1 MSDIMTPTPFPKLM
15 DRILQEHKKGSC
27 ERQEALVPAAFGVR
41 KCYKADPNRH
51 FTLFGRKLETQ
62 IGPAAGPNT
71 QLAQNIV
78 ASYYGGARFFELKT
92 VQKMD
97 GRELAAA
104 VKKPCILAEDECYN
118 CEWSTELTV
127 QQAGTEYIKAWFV
140 LKVIS
145 KEWGLGSP
153 DGFQFNISVGY
164 DLEGIKGPKVNTF
177 IDNMMNAGSTPVYQE
192 CKAWLRA
199 NLSRFAHIT
208 EADVDA
214 IGPDIVNSATVST
227 LHGCP
232 PQEIEAIASYLLT
245 EKGLHTFI
253 KCNPTL
259 LGYEEARKTL
269 DSMGYGYIQFTDV
282 HFRGDLQYADAI
294 PMLTRLQKLA
304 DSKGLEFGVKITN
317 TFPVDVTRNEL
328 PSAEMYMSG
337 KSLYPLSLRV
347 ARNLSRDF
355 GGKLRIS
362 FSGGCDFFNIA
373 KVIGVGIWPV
383 TMATTILKPG
393 GYERL
398 VQMAEK
404 LSGNKPEAWQGI
416 DVPALEALADA
427 ARTDPHHVKPI
438 KPLPRRKSEAKVP
451 LVDCFT
457 APCSDR
463 CPIHQDITAYGQ
475 LVGEGRYAEALR
487 VILEKNPLPFITGNI
502 CTHTCQTACTRN
514 HYETPVQ
521 IRNNKLIAAR
531 KGYDTVIRELKPGAA
546 NGKKIAIIGA
556 GPAGLA
562 AAFFLGRAGAD
573 VTVYDENEKAGGVIQ
588 NIIPSFRIPQDEIQ
602 KDVALAGAVGAKFV
616 LNHRVENI
624 KDLKAD
630 AVLLAIGAHQD
641 PPLTLKQGSAINALD
656 FLMDFK
662 KHDGHLQ
669 LGENVAVVGGGN
681 TAMDTARAAK
691 RTDGVKNVSLVY
703 RRTRRYMPADEE
715 ELNDALADGVEFK
728 ELLAPVSLENGKL
741 ICHKMELGERDASG
755 PQSGFP
761 SGPQSGFPSG
771 RRSVKETDEVVEIPC
786 DTVIASIGEK
796 IDAGFYRANGIEVDA
811 KGQPVLDPDTCETSL
826 KGVYAIGDGAFGA
839 SVVVR
844 AIADAQKACSAI
856 LGQNIAQGRKPQLTD
871 EAIFSRRGILE
882 EAPEPGMADTRC
894 LTCDLICEACVEVCP
909 NRANVS
915 IQVPGHRPQILHVD
929 SMCNECGNC
938 TVFCPYASS
947 PYKDKFTLFAS
958 EADMA
963 ESGNDGFAFTGP
975 DKVVVRVAGKKFD
988 YQIGQKDTDFDARLA
1003 EIIDTVYRDYPYL
1016 LP

>member
-1 MSDIMTPTPFPKLM
+1 MSDIMTPIPFPKLM
-15 DRILQEHKKGSC
+15 ERILDEHEKGSC
-27 ERQEALVPAAFGVR
+27 DRQEALVPAAAQGCARLPTAFGVR
-41 KCYKADPNRH
+41 KCYKANPNRY

-92 VQKMD
+92 VQKID

-104 VKKPCILAEDECYN
+104 VHKPCIWAEDECYN

-127 QQAGTEYIKAWFV
+127 QQAYEEYVKAWFA
-140 LKVIS
+140 LRVIA

-164 DLEGIKGPKVNTF
+164 DLEGIRGPKINTF
-177 IDNMMNAGSTPVYQE
+177 IDNIMNAGDTPVWKE
-192 CKAWLRA
+192 CKAWLKA
-199 NLSRFAHIT
+199 HLNRFSHIT
-208 EADVDA
+208 EEDVEA
-214 IGPDIVNSATVST
+214 INPDIVNSATVST

-259 LGYEEARKTL
+259 LGYEEARRTL
-269 DSMGYGYIQFTDV
+269 DDMGYGYIQFTDV
-282 HFRGDLQYADAI
+282 HFKGDLQYADAI
-294 PMLTRLQKLA
+294 PMLTRLKKLA
-304 DSKGLEFGVKITN
+304 AGRGLEFGVKITN

-355 GGKLRIS
+355 KGELRIS

-373 KVIGVGIWPV
+373 RVISTGIWPV
-383 TMATTILKPG
+383 TMATTLLKPG

-398 VQMAEK
+398 VQIAERLDK
-404 LSGNKPEAWQGI
+404 EGVTAWQGV
-416 DVPALEALADA
+416 DVPALEALSDA
-427 ARTDPHHVKPI
+427 ARTDPHHVKPV
-438 KPLPRRKSEAKVP
+438 KPLPKRKSEAKVP

-475 LVGEGRYAEALR
+475 LVGEGKFAEALR
-487 VILEKNPLPFITGNI
+487 VILAKNPLPFITGNL

-521 IRNNKLIAAR
+521 IRSNKLIAAR
-531 KGYDTVIRELKPGAA
+531 KGYDTVIRELKPGAS
-546 NGKKIAIIGA
+546 NGKKIIIIGA
-556 GPAGLA
+556 GPAGIA
-562 AAFFLGRAGAD
+562 AAFFLARAGAD
-573 VTVYDENEKAGGVIQ
+573 VTVYDENERAGGVIR
-588 NIIPSFRIPQDEIQ
+588 NVIPSFRIPQDEIQ
-602 KDVALAGAVGAKFV
+602 KDVALAEAAGAKFV
-616 LNHRVENI
+616 LNHRVESI

-641 PPLTLKQGSAINALD
+641 TPLTLKQGKAINALD
-656 FLMDFK
+656 FLKDFK
-662 KHDGHLQ
+662 KHDGHLRP
-669 LGENVAVVGGGN
+669 GENIAVVGGGN

-691 RTDGVKNVSLVY
+691 RTDGVKNVCIVY

-728 ELLAPVSLENGKL
+728 ELLAPVSLENGRL
-741 ICHKMELGERDASG
+741 ICHKMELGEADASG
-755 PQSGFP
+755 
-761 SGPQSGFPSG
+761 
-771 RRSVKETDEVVEIPC
+771 RRGVRETDEVVEIAC

-796 IDAGFYRANGIEVDA
+796 IGADFYRANGIEVDA
-811 KGQPVLDPDTCETSL
+811 KGQPVLNPDTCETSL

-844 AIADAQKACSAI
+844 AIADAQKACSAL
-856 LGQNIAQGRKPQLTD
+856 LGRDIATGRKPELTD
-871 EAIFSRRGILE
+871 LAVYARRGILE
-882 EAPEPGMADTRC
+882 EAPQSGTADTRC
-894 LTCDLICEACVEVCP
+894 LTCDLICENCVEVCP

-915 IQVPGHRPQILHVD
+915 IRVPGHKNQIIHVD

-938 TVFCPYASS
+938 TVFCPYDSS
-947 PYKDKFTLFAS
+947 PYRDKFTLFAD
-958 EADMA
+958 EADMK
-963 ESGNDGFAFTGP
+963 ESENDGFAFKGT
-975 DKVVVRVAGKKFD
+975 DKAVVRVAGEKFD
-988 YQIGQKDTDFDARLA
+988 YQIGQKDTAFDARLA
-1003 EIIDTVYRDYPYL
+1003 GVIDAVFRDYPYL
-1016 LP
+1016 RS

>member
-51 FTLFGRKLETQ
+51 FTFFGRKLETQ

-104 VKKPCILAEDECYN
+104 VHKPCILAEDEGYN

-427 ARTDPHHVKPI
+427 ARTPAS
-438 KPLPRRKSEAKVP
+438 RQ
-451 LVDCFT
+451 T
-457 APCSDR
+457 
-463 CPIHQDITAYGQ
+463 HQAAAQ
-475 LVGEGRYAEALR
+475 A
-487 VILEKNPLPFITGNI
+487 
-502 CTHTCQTACTRN
+502 
-514 HYETPVQ
+514 Q
-521 IRNNKLIAAR
+521 IRGKGAAGGLLHRPLLGPVPHPSGHHGLWAAR
-531 KGYDTVIRELKPGAA
+531 GRGQVRG
-546 NGKKIAIIGA
+546 
-556 GPAGLA
+556 GPARHPGKEPAPLHHGEYLHPHLPDRLHA
-562 AAFFLGRAGAD
+562 EPLRDAGAD
-573 VTVYDENEKAGGVIQ
+573 TQQQAHRGAEGLRHRHQGAEARRGQWEEDRHYRRGPGGTCGGVF
-588 NIIPSFRIPQDEIQ
+588 PGTGR
-602 KDVALAGAVGAKFV
+602 GG
-616 LNHRVENI
+616 R
-624 KDLKAD
+624 
-630 AVLLAIGAHQD
+630 
-641 PPLTLKQGSAINALD
+641 
-656 FLMDFK
+656 
-662 KHDGHLQ
+662 DGL
-669 LGENVAVVGGGN
+669 
-681 TAMDTARAAK
+681 
-691 RTDGVKNVSLVY
+691 
-703 RRTRRYMPADEE
+703 
-715 ELNDALADGVEFK
+715 
-728 ELLAPVSLENGKL
+728 
-741 ICHKMELGERDASG
+741 
-755 PQSGFP
+755 
-761 SGPQSGFPSG
+761 
-771 RRSVKETDEVVEIPC
+771 
-786 DTVIASIGEK
+786 
-796 IDAGFYRANGIEVDA
+796 
-811 KGQPVLDPDTCETSL
+811 
-826 KGVYAIGDGAFGA
+826 
-839 SVVVR
+839 
-844 AIADAQKACSAI
+844 
-856 LGQNIAQGRKPQLTD
+856 
-871 EAIFSRRGILE
+871 
-882 EAPEPGMADTRC
+882 
-894 LTCDLICEACVEVCP
+894 
-909 NRANVS
+909 
-915 IQVPGHRPQILHVD
+915 
-929 SMCNECGNC
+929 
-938 TVFCPYASS
+938 
-947 PYKDKFTLFAS
+947 
-958 EADMA
+958 
-963 ESGNDGFAFTGP
+963 
-975 DKVVVRVAGKKFD
+975 
-988 YQIGQKDTDFDARLA
+988 
-1003 EIIDTVYRDYPYL
+1003 
-1016 LP
+1016 